1 MTLAD
6 KPVFMEGLPIHEPSV
21 PTIVV
26 AAGGCADFKHLLDRV
41 HLEMMACEQW
51 ETAAQ
56 ITIMSAEVGVM
67 EVVLNDLIKNYRST
81 VTLENQ

>member
-1 MTLAD
+1 MTIEEKLTLID
-6 KPVFMEGLPIHEPSV
+6 GGPPLETTT
-21 PTIVV
+21 PTIV
-26 AAGGCADFKHLLDRV
+26 AALGCCDDFKRLLDQV

-67 EVVLNDLIKNYRST
+67 EAVLNDLIKNYRST
-81 VTLENQ
+81 VKLENQ